1 MDGKKIYDELINIL
15 LKKASGFYYTEEQ
28 EDYEKTQNKT
38 KNNEN
43 QFRNISFFDFS
54 DTVKNN
60 SANLNDTI
68 NTQNENKSETQDL
81 VLVKKKITKHY
92 IPPDMLAVKI
102 LFETLKEK
110 VNEDD
115 LNNLSDDELIKLKDK
130 LLGELIYE
138 DKNYQWE
145 YKMRQHIMF
154 SKCHLWTNNQQL

>member
-28 EDYEKTQNKT
+28 EDYEKAQNKI

-43 QFRNISFFDFS
+43 QFRNVSFFDFS

-60 SANLNDTI
+60 SANLNDII

-110 VNEDD
+110 VNADD
-115 LNNLSDDELIKLKDK
+115 LDNLSDEELINLKNKLI
-130 LLGELIYE
+130 GELIDE
-138 DKNYQWE
+138 TKND
-145 YKMRQHIMF
+145 I
-154 SKCHLWTNNQQL
+154 